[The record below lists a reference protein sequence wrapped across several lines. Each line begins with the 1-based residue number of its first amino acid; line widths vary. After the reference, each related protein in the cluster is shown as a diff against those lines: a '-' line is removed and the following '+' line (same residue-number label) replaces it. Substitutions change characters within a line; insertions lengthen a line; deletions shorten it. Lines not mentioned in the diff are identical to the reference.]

1 MTLTDEKRCPDVFSG
16 TLLHHLYHLT
26 RRDPIFEEDVG
37 SSETQAEIPHLLRKL
52 ETSLGNSFEK
62 LEELIGLLLGIL
74 PTFPRLLITLA
85 NVTQV
90 LANVLHEAQR
100 ALLVG
105 SPDRQQ
111 VAKFRLER
119 GHHLWVDISDCLTE
133 LVNRHVTQLTNE
145 SISFVTTALADILK
159 TSLQGPHLMARELK
173 EKHQQTYPALSSEWT
188 SEALSLEW
196 RFEVLGKLIR
206 SSQMQLRVWAVTTM
220 CNELIGV
227 WRRFQDDPDHQMLK
241 HLAGCLLQST
251 LIEYIL
257 GPNCHPEII
266 AESANIVGFLVV
278 TKTYQQQHTDRLWH
292 NITCSQ
298 DPRVADALVRMIT
311 TIINIFEQDHLL
323 AFCDKFHGL
332 AVDAFTASIRTL
344 WNAIISQLMDKA
356 QKEHSV
362 LTYQPYDLCLK
373 LLRES
378 SVLGESSQIAHPE
391 MQCLVMQKFRELL
404 SYGPD
409 NEGRAQLYAGCLD
422 DVSKKTPTSLGSLW
436 CLLIAIRPVMER
448 EVQVLTRE
456 YDLPRLIIGELEA
469 VVDASRAMPTP
480 AAVLWGG
487 SNQPRREFLLSII
500 QFQADTIDEALG
512 KKLWNLLVGPLS
524 PNANDRQA
532 GWQILNE
539 VVVRSASKN
548 PFIRTCLAQH
558 LPCLPPS
565 SFCEGHLDFVKQEV
579 MKLLDE
585 AQTFQLDDEEV
596 VKSSCLEHLWT
607 IILTADEPVLAG
619 QAIHFLTVDVYAAAT
634 VVAGLSS
641 RRLRQAHSIMVNR
654 CFVQLKEAASHIQ
667 AADTIDDSGHD
678 GEAMVI
684 VQSDDHLRRHE
695 RVFTRSLQLLR
706 YFLDVYQTRPDLSTP
721 DLRALMSQVPS
732 QVQGDLAQLKYQSFD
747 GDRQT
752 EVKPLN
758 IGKLNTAAS
767 LLASLRMETGFQNYR
782 AYYRGQPFQPDVRQI
797 CQSLEDLQVHEGL
810 ILVQRA
816 DENDGLGVHRVKLGA
831 SVLQIDILHHFDELW
846 EYLDLK
852 ESLAQEVRT
861 TMHHMNKKFEHWLI
875 RADISFSR

>member
-1 MTLTDEKRCPDVFSG
+1 
-16 TLLHHLYHLT
+16 
-26 RRDPIFEEDVG
+26 
-37 SSETQAEIPHLLRKL
+37 
-52 ETSLGNSFEK
+52 
-62 LEELIGLLLGIL
+62 
-74 PTFPRLLITLA
+74 
-85 NVTQV
+85 
-90 LANVLHEAQR
+90 
-100 ALLVG
+100 
-105 SPDRQQ
+105 
-111 VAKFRLER
+111 
-119 GHHLWVDISDCLTE
+119 
-133 LVNRHVTQLTNE
+133 
-145 SISFVTTALADILK
+145 
-159 TSLQGPHLMARELK
+159 
-173 EKHQQTYPALSSEWT
+173 
-188 SEALSLEW
+188 
-196 RFEVLGKLIR
+196 
-206 SSQMQLRVWAVTTM
+206 
-220 CNELIGV
+220 
-227 WRRFQDDPDHQMLK
+227 MLK
-241 HLAGCLLQST
+241 HLAGWLLQST

-278 TKTYQQQHTDRLWH
+278 TKTYEQQHTDRLWY
-292 NITCSQ
+292 NVTCSQ
-298 DPRVADALVRMIT
+298 DPRVSDALVRMIT

-323 AFCDKFHGL
+323 AFCDKFQGL
-332 AVDAFTASIRTL
+332 AVDAFTASIRNL
-344 WNAIISQLMDKA
+344 WTTIISQLMDKA
-356 QKEHSV
+356 QKEHTI
-362 LTYQPYDLCLK
+362 LTYQPYDLCMK
-373 LLRES
+373 LLRQS
-378 SVLGESSQIAHPE
+378 SMLGEVSQVAHPE
-391 MQCLVMQKFRELL
+391 MQCLVMQKFRDLL

-409 NEGRAQLYAGCLD
+409 NEGRTQLYVSCLD
-422 DVSKKTPTSLGSLW
+422 DVSKKSPTSLGSLW
-436 CLLIAIRPVMER
+436 CLLISIRPVMER

-456 YDLPRLIIGELEA
+456 YDLPRLIIDELNA
-469 VVDASRAMPTP
+469 AVDASRATLSSPT
-480 AAVLWGG
+480 VLWGN

-500 QFQADTIDEALG
+500 QFQAETIDEALG
-512 KKLWNLLVGPLS
+512 KKLWDLLVGPLS
-524 PNANDRQA
+524 PSANDRLA

-565 SFCEGHLDFVKQEV
+565 CFCEGQLDFIKQEV
-579 MKLLDE
+579 MKLLDVN
-585 AQTFQLDDEEV
+585 QNFQLDEEEV

-619 QAIHFLTVDVYAAAT
+619 QAIHFLIVDIYAAAS

-641 RRLRQAHSIMVNR
+641 RRLHQAHSILVNR

-706 YFLDVYQTRPDLSTP
+706 YFLDVYQTRPDLSAP

-732 QVQGDLAQLKYQSFD
+732 QIEGDPAQLKYQSFD

-752 EVKPLN
+752 EVKPLS
-758 IGKLNTAAS
+758 IGKRNTAAS

-797 CQSLEDLQVHEGL
+797 CKSLEDLQVHEGL

-816 DENDGLGVHRVKLGA
+816 DENDGLGAQRVKIGA

-852 ESLAQEVRT
+852 ESLAQEVRRIT
-861 TMHHMNKKFEHWLI
+861 HRIIPRVEY
-875 RADISFSR
+875 